1 VLYLIFTPMTDLF
14 IGFNLFRYP
23 TFRAAFGAI
32 TAFLV
37 CVVLGPDI
45 IRGLR
50 RIGFGEVVATG
61 SGDLDEN
68 MSKKNGTPTMG
79 GLLIILAI
87 LVAVLLFGRLDS
99 LYTQLCLWTVLALG
113 TVGAWDDWLKTTGR
127 TKRGMSMRTK
137 LVLQLVITLVVVS
150 ILYTRVRGVP
160 GLLGLQFPVF
170 KDWIVDLGLFYLV
183 SSTLV
188 IVGSSNAVNLTD
200 GLDGLAVGCVAMVG
214 LTFCAVAYVVSQS
227 DLCAFLRVTHV
238 PGSEELMVFCA
249 ILVGACLG
257 FLWFNGYPAT
267 VFMGDTGSLALG
279 GALGL
284 VAVMAR
290 AEFQFLVAGGVFVAE
305 AASVIIQVLVYK
317 RSKRRFFLCA
327 PFHHHLQFKGWH
339 EMKVVVRL
347 WIVMAILGLT
357 SLAMFKLR

>member
-1 VLYLIFTPMTDLF
+1 VLYLIFVPLADLF

-37 CVVLGPDI
+37 CVVLGPDV
-45 IRGLR
+45 IRGLQR
-50 RIGFGEVVATG
+50 LGFGERVRTG
-61 SGDLDEN
+61 SERLDHE
-68 MSKKNGTPTMG
+68 SEKKNGTPTMG
-79 GLLIILAI
+79 GLLIILAV
-87 LVAVLLFGRLDS
+87 LVGTLLFGRLDS
-99 LYTQLCLWTVLALG
+99 LYTLLCLWTVIALG
-113 TVGAWDDWLKTTGR
+113 VVGAWDDWLKATGR
-127 TKRGMSMRTK
+127 RRRGMSARTK
-137 LVLQLVITLVVVS
+137 LALQLGISLVVVG
-150 ILYTRVRGVP
+150 ILYAEVRRTP

-170 KDWIVDLGLFYLV
+170 KTWIVDLGVFYIV

-188 IVGSSNAVNLTD
+188 VVGSSNAVNLTD
-200 GLDGLAVGCVAMVG
+200 GLDGLATGCVAMVA
-214 LTFCAVAYVVSQS
+214 LTFCAVGYVVSQA
-227 DLCAFLRVTHV
+227 DLCSYLQVTYV
-238 PGSEELMVFCA
+238 PGSEELMVFSA

-290 AEFQFLVAGGVFVAE
+290 AEFQLLVAGGVFVLE
-305 AASVIIQVLVYK
+305 ALSVVIQVAVYK
-317 RSKRRFFLCA
+317 RKKVRVFLCA

-357 SLAMFKLR
+357 SLALFKVR